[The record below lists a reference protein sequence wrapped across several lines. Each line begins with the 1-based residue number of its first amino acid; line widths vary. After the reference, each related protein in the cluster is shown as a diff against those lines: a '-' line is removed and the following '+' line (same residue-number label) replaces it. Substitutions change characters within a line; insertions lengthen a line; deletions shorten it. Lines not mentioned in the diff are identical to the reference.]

1 MCKDIYVSHKLF
13 KMFIT
18 YLMYTIVTIIKVR
31 RVTEKKNAFKEC
43 FNGFNCSFKFTIR
56 KVMLFCC

>member
-18 YLMYTIVTIIKVR
+18 YLMYTIVTIIKVQ
-31 RVTEKKNAFKEC
+31 RVTEKKMHLKNDSTVFIAV
-43 FNGFNCSFKFTIR
+43 FNLLLG
-56 KVMLFCC
+56 